1 MKRKSILTLF
11 IIVLLLCSGCAKASN
26 KGFYL
31 YRSSPLG
38 FRVEYPSSW
47 TKQVDLEAKCA
58 AFITPMEGYG
68 DAYRDNL
75 AVSYEGL
82 GEYTFEEF
90 FDKYYASLPSV
101 FAGFTEIEKS
111 EVLLDGKDAY
121 KIVFSSESTNEEG
134 QEVKLKIMQYI
145 ALDDERVYFVTY
157 SAAPSSYDYFLSFVN
172 TMMETFSFSV

>member
-1 MKRKSILTLF
+1 MKRRNILALLVL
-11 IIVLLLCSGCAKASN
+11 ILLLCSGCAKAGN

-47 TKQVDLEAKCA
+47 TKQVDLTEKCA

-68 DAYRDNL
+68 DTYRDNL
-75 AVSYEGL
+75 AVSYESL
-82 GEYTFEEF
+82 GEYTFEDF
-90 FDKYYASLPSV
+90 FDQYYASLPSV

-121 KIVFSSESTNEEG
+121 KIVFSSESTDDQG
-134 QEVKLKIMQYI
+134 QEVKLKILQYI
-145 ALDDERVYFVTY
+145 ALDEQNVYFVTY